1 MKAFTDLFALLAGPP
16 AIIGL
21 LLAALVIFLTSD
33 RRLSLAA
40 LLVQY
45 VLAGLTLTRFIEPEV
60 AVLKIVVGILVVPI
74 LLLGTRSTDGPP
86 QPQASDKGR
95 LQILGITFG
104 WDAGPLGLPLRV
116 LAVLMLFL
124 ALTRLTAQF
133 NLPTLPTD
141 LAFVAIWMSSIGVL
155 GLVLGGG
162 PLRTAA
168 SLLTILA
175 GFDLAYAI
183 LERSL
188 AVVGL
193 YAALTLLA
201 GLAFSYL
208 LVVQGLGRSPE
219 QQDEGEPQ

>member
-1 MKAFTDLFALLAGPP
+1 
-16 AIIGL
+16 
-21 LLAALVIFLTSD
+21 
-33 RRLSLAA
+33 
-40 LLVQY
+40 
-45 VLAGLTLTRFIEPEV
+45 
-60 AVLKIVVGILVVPI
+60 
-74 LLLGTRSTDGPP
+74 
-86 QPQASDKGR
+86 
-95 LQILGITFG
+95 
-104 WDAGPLGLPLRV
+104 
-116 LAVLMLFL
+116 
-124 ALTRLTAQF
+124 
-133 NLPTLPTD
+133 
-141 LAFVAIWMSSIGVL
+141 MSSIGVL